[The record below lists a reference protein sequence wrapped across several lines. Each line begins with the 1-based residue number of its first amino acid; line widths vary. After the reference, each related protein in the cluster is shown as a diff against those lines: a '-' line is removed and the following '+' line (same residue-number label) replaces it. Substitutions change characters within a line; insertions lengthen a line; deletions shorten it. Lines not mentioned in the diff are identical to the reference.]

1 MRRPLAG
8 LSFAGLLVAVAIF
21 ALPLASPAQSPNP
34 WARTWNTTYA
44 EMTLTQ
50 SGNSVEGTYGFQGG
64 HISGTVSGNV
74 LTGRW
79 DEEPTRAGPND
90 AGPLQFTLA
99 PDEQSF
105 TGTWRYDGDD
115 PSISRGWNGTAAG
128 APPPPVLGKAVSA
141 SVVSGEV
148 LIAVP
153 AAGSAGASQKGVRFV
168 PLTADRQVPVGSV
181 LDTRKGTVRVVSAR
195 NSAGATQAGQ
205 FSAGVFQVLQS
216 RARRTRG
223 LTELRLKGSS
233 FARCRR
239 RQRGR
244 GAAQLGRAHDPP
256 RCARTPAGASAPA
269 GATPPPPSAAPLD
282 DHRPLR
288 RHAHHRRTRQRRRP
302 RLPPQE
308 DDHRHGGQELPREG
322 QIKRG

>member
-1 MRRPLAG
+1 
-8 LSFAGLLVAVAIF
+8 
-21 ALPLASPAQSPNP
+21 
-34 WARTWNTTYA
+34 
-44 EMTLTQ
+44 MTLTQ
-50 SGNSVEGTYGFQGG
+50 SGNSVEGTYAFQGG

-79 DEEPTRAGPND
+79 NEEPTRAGPND
-90 AGPLQFTLA
+90 AGPIQFTLA

-115 PSISRGWNGTAAG
+115 PSVSRSWDGTAAG

-223 LTELRLKGSS
+223 LTELRLKGSG
-233 FARCRR
+233 FARCAGTVRGAHSSAGRTIRRLRSNARGRYRTRGRHSAATVRGTIWTTTDRCDGTLTTVARGSVAVRDFRR
-239 RQRGR
+239 RKTITVTAGKSYL
-244 GAAQLGRAHDPP
+244 ARA
-256 RCARTPAGASAPA
+256 R
-269 GATPPPPSAAPLD
+269 
-282 DHRPLR
+282 
-288 RHAHHRRTRQRRRP
+288 
-302 RLPPQE
+302 
-308 DDHRHGGQELPREG
+308 
-322 QIKRG
+322 